1 MKFYKEYASNCL
13 GEGNDII
20 EISSL
25 EELLE
30 LSAEEGNELIIR
42 CPWQYSDEFE
52 KNKDRNIPTII
63 VYDDYIE

>member
-13 GEGNDII
+13 GERYDII

-30 LSAEEGNELIIR
+30 LSTEEGKELIIR
-42 CPWQYSDEFE
+42 CPWQYGKFE
-52 KNKDRNIPTII
+52 ENKDRNIPTII